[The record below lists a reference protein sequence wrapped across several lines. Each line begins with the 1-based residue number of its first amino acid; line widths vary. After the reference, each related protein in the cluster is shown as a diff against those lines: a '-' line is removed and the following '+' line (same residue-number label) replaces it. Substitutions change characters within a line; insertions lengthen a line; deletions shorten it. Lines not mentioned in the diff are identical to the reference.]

1 MGRAPCCTKVGLH
14 RGPWTA
20 REDALLIKY
29 IEAHGEGQWRS
40 LPKNA
45 GLLRCG
51 KSCRLRWMNYLRPD
65 IKRGNITPEEDDLII
80 RLHALLGNR
89 WSLIAGRLPGRTDN
103 EIKNYWNTHLSKRLR
118 THHGSDPNAHKKV
131 TESRSEKRSNGKREN
146 RRRMNNSRTSQ
157 KFSEC
162 KIMGEDKSSYV
173 EDETTKTKIH
183 SPKPVRVTSTVSMT
197 SNGSNTRF
205 ETYVSNTAAATTT
218 TSACSSQSQVES
230 LNHREIFDT
239 ESIDPDIL
247 MDLPWLSNNA
257 NMIEENGFDNMMKM
271 GSCEDYVNRDI
282 IEPNDYNRAII
293 GAQDRNKQFE
303 KLYEEYLE
311 LIKADHGQIDGYIE
325 GSGDDEVQLDSFTES
340 FLV

>member
-1 MGRAPCCTKVGLH
+1 MGRAPCCSKVGLH

-118 THHGSDPNAHKKV
+118 ATQGSDPNTHKNV
-131 TESRSEKRSNGKREN
+131 SEPRHEKRQNGSRDN
-146 RRRMNNSRTSQ
+146 RKKMNNKTSQ
-157 KFSEC
+157 KIDGR
-162 KIMGEDKSSYV
+162 KIMEDKSSYV
-173 EDETTKTKIH
+173 GDETVKTKIH
-183 SPKPVRVTSTVSMT
+183 LPKPVRVTSMVSLT
-197 SNGSNTRF
+197 SNGSNTSF
-205 ETYVSNTAAATTT
+205 ETNVSNTTTTT
-218 TSACSSQSQVES
+218 TSASSSQSQVES
-230 LNHREIFDT
+230 LNHGGIFDP
-239 ESIDPDIL
+239 ESIDPENIL

-257 NMIEENGFDNMMKM
+257 NMVEENGFDNMMKI
-271 GSCEDYVNRDI
+271 GLCEDYVNRDI
-282 IEPNDYNRAII
+282 IEPNDYNRAML

-325 GSGDDEVQLDSFTES
+325 GGGDDEVQLDSFTES